1 MNFRLCVV
9 DSGLV
14 RLFWFGN
21 DAFWSLVTSLLVLVW
36 HCALFSLV
44 FWILWCCGAVSA
56 AFWVLL
62 ALSVGGLGVE
72 LLLVVL
78 VALGG
83 FGFA

>member
-44 FWILWCCGAVSA
+44 FGFCGAVVRFLLLSG
-56 AFWVLL
+56 FCLLCRLVVWV
-62 ALSVGGLGVE
+62 VE

-78 VALGG
+78 IALGG